1 MKLTDAD
8 NAADGIFFP
17 ALEQNMMGAVLIN
30 ENDEVMF
37 FNPAA
42 EKLWGY
48 KREEVIGNNIDML
61 IPRDLRPAHPEYIRH
76 NREGGKARV
85 EGMSRELQLEKKD
98 GSKIWTRFALS
109 KVSAE
114 GKVYYLA
121 LVRDASVEMAQKE
134 QTRQLIIAVDHLD
147 RPVIVLDPERHIV
160 QCNRAFTE
168 MFGYCISEASGMQ
181 PDTLLNIP
189 EFPADNRIRLQQL
202 LWKTARDQDEFLL
215 LTRTGEKIWIK
226 ASISPVYDVLAH
238 LQNLVMTFSDIT
250 EERQIRQL
258 EGNILAAMCS
268 SPPFHEMGE
277 IICRNIESVLNESHV
292 SLFALRNGMPIHWAS
307 SSHGAEVQNAQ
318 SWSATI
324 RQRDG
329 APAGILQIKT
339 SSGAETS
346 AFIERVADIS
356 QHMAALALEQEK
368 SRQHIEQLI
377 QFDPMTG
384 LPNRNNLHN
393 YLDDLV
399 DKAVS
404 PVVYLIGVDH
414 IQDVIDSLGY
424 AWADQ
429 ALLEVVNRFREKL
442 KPDQYLCRIE
452 GTQFVLVSLENDVS
466 NITQIADEL
475 RNVVSKPIMID
486 NKPFPLTLSIGI
498 SYDVGKNRD
507 YLLSTA
513 HNAMDY
519 IRKNGGNGWQFF
531 SPAMN
536 EMVKERLVLGA
547 ALKEAISN
555 NQLKLVYQPQIFAET
570 GELYGI
576 EALARWH
583 DPQHGHVPP
592 SRFIPLAEEIGEIE
606 NIGRWVIAEAC
617 RQLAEWRSQNIH
629 IPALS
634 VNLSALHFRS
644 NQLPNQVSD
653 AMQAWGID
661 GHQLT
666 VEITESMMM
675 EHDTEIFKRIQIL
688 RDMGVGLSVDDFGTG
703 FSGLSRLVSLP
714 VTEIP
719 DEHTVK
725 FTLSQPF
732 APFLYTLGNDGASII
747 NPAVLKEHAA
757 DDARG
762 FLAQNTA
769 GSGPFMLKSW
779 QKGQQLVLVPNP
791 HYPGNKPNFKRVSV
805 KIIGE
810 SASRHLQLSRGDIDI
825 ADALPV
831 DQLNALKQENKV
843 NVAEYPSLRVTYLY
857 LNNSKA
863 PLNQADLRRAIS
875 WSTDYQ
881 GMVNGIL
888 SGNGKQMRGPI
899 PEGMWGYDATAMQ
912 YNHDETKAK
921 AEWDKVTSKP
931 TSLTFL
937 YSDNDPN
944 WEPIALATQSSLNK
958 LGINVKLEKLANA
971 TMRDR
976 VGKGDYDIA
985 IGNWSPDFAD
995 PYMFMNYWFESDKKG
1010 LPGNR
1015 SFYENSEVDKLLRNA
1030 LATTDQ
1036 TQRTRDYQQAQKIV
1050 IDDAAYVYLF
1060 QKNYQLA
1067 MNKEVKGFVFNP
1079 MLEQVF
1085 NINTMSK

>member
-1 MKLTDAD
+1 MEMYFKRMKDEWTGLVEQAD
-8 NAADGIFFP
+8 PLIRAKAAEIAVAHAHYLSIEFYRIVRIDPHAEEFLSNEQVERQLKSAMERWIINVLSAQVDDVERLIQIQHTVAEVHARIGIP
-17 ALEQNMMGAVLIN
+17 VEIVEMGFRVLKKILYPVIFSS
-30 ENDEVMF
+30 DYS
-37 FNPAA
+37 AA
-42 EKLWGY
+42 EKLQVY
-48 KREEVIGNNIDML
+48 HFSINSIDIAMEVM
-61 IPRDLRPAHPEYIRH
+61 
-76 NREGGKARV
+76 
-85 EGMSRELQLEKKD
+85 
-98 GSKIWTRFALS
+98 T
-109 KVSAE
+109 
-114 GKVYYLA
+114 
-121 LVRDASVEMAQKE
+121 
-134 QTRQLIIAVDHLD
+134 
-147 RPVIVLDPERHIV
+147 
-160 QCNRAFTE
+160 RAFT
-168 MFGYCISEASGMQ
+168 
-181 PDTLLNIP
+181 
-189 EFPADNRIRLQQL
+189 
-202 LWKTARDQDEFLL
+202 
-215 LTRTGEKIWIK
+215 
-226 ASISPVYDVLAH
+226 
-238 LQNLVMTFSDIT
+238 FSDSSASKEDENYRIFSLL
-250 EERQIRQL
+250 ENAEEEKERQIAS
-258 EGNILAAMCS
+258 ILS
-268 SPPFHEMGE
+268 WE
-277 IICRNIESVLNESHV
+277 IDIIYK
-292 SLFALRNGMPIHWAS
+292 
-307 SSHGAEVQNAQ
+307 
-318 SWSATI
+318 
-324 RQRDG
+324 
-329 APAGILQIKT
+329 IL
-339 SSGAETS
+339 
-346 AFIERVADIS
+346 
-356 QHMAALALEQEK
+356 
-368 SRQHIEQLI
+368 
-377 QFDPMTG
+377 
-384 LPNRNNLHN
+384 
-393 YLDDLV
+393 LDSDL
-399 DKAVS
+399 
-404 PVVYLIGVDH
+404 
-414 IQDVIDSLGY
+414 
-424 AWADQ
+424 
-429 ALLEVVNRFREKL
+429 
-442 KPDQYLCRIE
+442 
-452 GTQFVLVSLENDVS
+452 
-466 NITQIADEL
+466 
-475 RNVVSKPIMID
+475 
-486 NKPFPLTLSIGI
+486 
-498 SYDVGKNRD
+498 
-507 YLLSTA
+507 
-513 HNAMDY
+513 
-519 IRKNGGNGWQFF
+519 
-531 SPAMN
+531 
-536 EMVKERLVLGA
+536 
-547 ALKEAISN
+547 
-555 NQLKLVYQPQIFAET
+555 
-570 GELYGI
+570 
-576 EALARWH
+576 
-583 DPQHGHVPP
+583 
-592 SRFIPLAEEIGEIE
+592 
-606 NIGRWVIAEAC
+606 
-617 RQLAEWRSQNIH
+617 
-629 IPALS
+629 
-634 VNLSALHFRS
+634 
-644 NQLPNQVSD
+644 
-653 AMQAWGID
+653 
-661 GHQLT
+661 
-666 VEITESMMM
+666 
-675 EHDTEIFKRIQIL
+675 
-688 RDMGVGLSVDDFGTG
+688 
-703 FSGLSRLVSLP
+703 
-714 VTEIP
+714 
-719 DEHTVK
+719 
-725 FTLSQPF
+725 
-732 APFLYTLGNDGASII
+732 APFLYTLANDGASII

-810 SASRHLQLSRGDIDI
+810 SASRRLQLSRGDIDI